1 MRIGQN
7 PAKFAKE
14 VEKPER
20 VTVAVLNYI
29 PFLSGFYAEM
39 LDVLKVCLNSL
50 YQNTTAAHDLLVFDN
65 GSCKEVQDY
74 LLAEH
79 LAGRIQFLFLSQKNL
94 GKGGAWDIIFP
105 AAPGE
110 IIAYT
115 DSDALFS
122 PGWLEASLKIL
133 ETFPNTGMVTSRPF
147 RTREPLI
154 TSTLEWAKS
163 NPEAALQE
171 GQLLPWETFLEFN
184 LSLGA
189 DEAEIRQ
196 SYQDT
201 RDYRITYH
209 GVTAQAGASHWQ
221 FVARKDVLL
230 KFIPF
235 EMNRPMGQVLKLDEA
250 VNQSGL
256 LRLMTAEP
264 YVMNMS
270 NTVPAHLRNTAL
282 AAPVSEQGL
291 GRKILDFAPL
301 KALLMRIYNLIFRWY
316 NAR

>member
-39 LDVLKVCLNSL
+39 MDVLKVCLNSL

-154 TSTLEWAKS
+154 TSTLEWAKT
-163 NPEAALQE
+163 NPEATLQE

-235 EMNRPMGQVLKLDEA
+235 EMNRPMGQVLKLDEG

>member
-20 VTVAVLNYI
+20 VTVTVLNYI

-65 GSCKEVQDY
+65 GSCKEVQDF

-154 TSTLEWAKS
+154 TSTLEWAKT
-163 NPEAALQE
+163 NPEATLQE